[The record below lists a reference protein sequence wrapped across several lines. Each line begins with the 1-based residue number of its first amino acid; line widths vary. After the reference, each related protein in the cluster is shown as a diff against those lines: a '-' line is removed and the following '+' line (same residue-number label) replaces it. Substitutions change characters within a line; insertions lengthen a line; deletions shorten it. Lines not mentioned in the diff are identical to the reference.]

1 MKEFDKTY
9 FNIITESKI
18 VIRNL
23 KPITKDVPTL
33 DEVKAAL
40 LKLYKFSTWDEFID
54 MQQTGQCDKIAKTVS
69 KLFPKIKMVSAI
81 IDFSESAILKINDN
95 EENNAVHYF
104 NKIGKNFVDFGK
116 GTNRYNNVYILD
128 GIDDI
133 YDVNFSSEAL
143 KNIKDIKSENPNSI
157 GIVLR

>member
-40 LKLYKFSTWDEFID
+40 LKLYRFSSWDEFIN
-54 MQQTGQCDKIAKTVS
+54 MQQVGQCDKIAKTVC

-81 IDFSESAILKINDN
+81 INFSEIAKLKINDN
-95 EENNAVHYF
+95 DDYNAVHYF
-104 NKIGKNFVDFGK
+104 NKIGKEYLDFGK
-116 GTNRYNNVYILD
+116 GTNRYNNVYILE
-128 GIDDI
+128 GIDNL
-133 YDVNFSSEAL
+133 YDVTFSEEAI
-143 KNIKDIKSENPNSI
+143 KNIEEVKSENPNSI
-157 GIVLR
+157 GITLR